1 MSISISKHST
11 KNHSLKIA
19 FLLAFP
25 MEVYY
30 MSFTV
35 WTVLEIYF
43 WPLFQIC
50 FLSITADWN
59 TSAILSV
66 TLNLQLPTWW
76 RVAYM
81 HAKHTQHSFRLW
93 TYSKQHRKNWDQN
106 NSEQVL
112 NPLGSKVKYQS
123 RTAISKEEQRGQ
135 KLTVLP
141 DSSLCLVST
150 LTVRRHPSC
159 FYADQLS
166 RFYGNTTTSACVC
179 VCWLILTNLPLRPSN
194 PTQSFLLWKAL
205 PFEWG
210 DVCLYKLWAKWL
222 LDYILPSVQLK
233 RSSFS
238 LILKLCWIHIFI
250 KYQMIKLLFI
260 LLEVYNPE
268 SIVTVLNRYAQNE
281 FRTKKKIQARTYL
294 KHWIRNY
301 KHLHRGVQM
310 SAVRSRSVCVVVVV
324 LLRISVPAAQ
334 VSYHGAYQLFKG
346 EQKLFSQP
354 ALRSYLHFHSVVW
367 VWFMIW
373 ALCSTGLQAV
383 QKAPMAHLVCLKSK
397 DYFVLH
403 LKCLWEHS
411 AAFFLIV
418 SNRQSNNSTH

>member
-43 WPLFQIC
+43 CPLFQIC

-81 HAKHTQHSFRLW
+81 HATHTQHSFRLW

-123 RTAISKEEQRGQ
+123 RTAIGKEERRGQ
-135 KLTVLP
+135 KLTALP

-179 VCWLILTNLPLRPSN
+179 VCADS
-194 PTQSFLLWKAL
+194 
-205 PFEWG
+205 
-210 DVCLYKLWAKWL
+210 
-222 LDYILPSVQLK
+222 
-233 RSSFS
+233 
-238 LILKLCWIHIFI
+238 
-250 KYQMIKLLFI
+250 
-260 LLEVYNPE
+260 
-268 SIVTVLNRYAQNE
+268 
-281 FRTKKKIQARTYL
+281 
-294 KHWIRNY
+294 
-301 KHLHRGVQM
+301 
-310 SAVRSRSVCVVVVV
+310 
-324 LLRISVPAAQ
+324 
-334 VSYHGAYQLFKG
+334 
-346 EQKLFSQP
+346 
-354 ALRSYLHFHSVVW
+354 
-367 VWFMIW
+367 
-373 ALCSTGLQAV
+373 
-383 QKAPMAHLVCLKSK
+383 
-397 DYFVLH
+397 
-403 LKCLWEHS
+403 
-411 AAFFLIV
+411 
-418 SNRQSNNSTH
+418 